1 MTGKKTEIPVNTYLC
16 NVLWTKNT
24 RWRDC
29 MESENVGVIE
39 GNPSLQPDILVCH
52 PGGLPVVIETEF
64 GKGPKVKQEAE
75 DRLRLKLSSK
85 CGRHSGK
92 RIEQAIALRIPGD
105 LREEKQKNIE
115 RKLEEA
121 RYEYCVFSVPK
132 ADEDDGVS
140 SRRWPKDGW
149 IECGIDEL
157 ASAIEHTALS
167 ENQIDETMKI
177 LDEGIVNA
185 SVKLQD
191 WCAECAPDAL
201 RDIALSLHQIP
212 EKKDDGED
220 GNDKKRKKQS
230 RQQSEQTT
238 KMAMAIVANALTFHA
253 TIAGKDGVKPL
264 SKLNGAGGKPSRRKV
279 LEAWDYIVNEINYY
293 PIFSIASEILAHVPD
308 GVAQDVLESL
318 VDVAEDIVNNL
329 GATSQHDFS
338 GRLFQK
344 LIEDRKFLATFYTL
358 PTSAILLAE
367 LAISRM
373 GTDWTDKRAVTGL
386 RVADFA
392 CGTGALLNAAYGSM
406 MARYRRGGGGR
417 LEDPSQDD
425 GEGPRRLRRYA
436 RRNPSHD
443 FGSFK
448 RPSAEEIS
456 EHEHNHDEIR
466 RGCGSQRQHGHLHRR
481 IGSVR
486 RAGGDILD
494 PADSSG
500 TPSGIGKGEED
511 NRPAARLGRS
521 GHNEPALHKGH
532 KPWCPEQHPNQ
543 SSIRGSWQQQDGSTA
558 DVRQAQED

>member
-1 MTGKKTEIPVNTYLC
+1 MTGRKTEIPVNTYLC
-16 NVLWTKNT
+16 NVLWTKNP

-39 GNPSLQPDILVCH
+39 GSPSLQPDILVCH

-64 GKGPKVKQEAE
+64 SKGPKVKQEAE

-85 CGRHSGK
+85 CGMHSGK
-92 RIEQAIALRIPGD
+92 RIEQAIALRMPGD
-105 LREEKQKNIE
+105 LRDVKQKNIE

-177 LDEGIVNA
+177 LDKGIMSA
-185 SVKLQD
+185 SGILQD
-191 WCAECAPDAL
+191 KCAEHAPDAL
-201 RDIALSLHQIP
+201 RDIALSLHQIAE
-212 EKKDDGED
+212 EKNDGENGED

-279 LEAWDYIVNEINYY
+279 LEAWDYIINEINYY

-308 GVAQDVLESL
+308 DVAQDVLERL

-373 GTDWTDKRAVTGL
+373 ETDLTDKRAVTDL

-392 CGTGALLNAAYGSM
+392 CGTGALLNAAYGAM
-406 MARYRRGGGGR
+406 MARYRRGGR
-417 LEDPSQDD
+417 TT
-425 GEGPRRLRRYA
+425 RR
-436 RRNPSHD
+436 S
-443 FGSFK
+443 
-448 RPSAEEIS
+448 I
-456 EHEHNHDEIR
+456 
-466 RGCGSQRQHGHLHRR
+466 
-481 IGSVR
+481 
-486 RAGGDILD
+486 AG
-494 PADSSG
+494 
-500 TPSGIGKGEED
+500 
-511 NRPAARLGRS
+511 
-521 GHNEPALHKGH
+521 
-532 KPWCPEQHPNQ
+532 
-543 SSIRGSWQQQDGSTA
+543 
-558 DVRQAQED
+558 